1 MYYVYI
7 VECSDHTLYT
17 GITTNLARR
26 IDEHNVSKKGASYTK
41 SRRPVVLRYSK
52 RCRTRSSASKKEWQI
67 KQMAKDEKLQVIS
80 GLRTIR

>member
-41 SRRPVVLRYSK
+41 SRRPVTLKYSK
-52 RCRTRSSASKKEWQI
+52 RCRTRSSALKKEWTI